1 MWKRVSIVDLVPSM
15 DNSSTNISVS
25 GSDNTAAIIG
35 TTVADGVL
43 LLAVFF
49 TMVLNLLVIAA
60 LIGKDNSELVLS
72 IRVILINILAAS
84 VIGALGSALYHIY
97 SPIARLVSSAS
108 THQPPLCLTSL
119 FLSSTSSSGRI
130 LFTAFYGVAVFIVVR
145 CWSRPVLAPRNTNY
159 FILAS
164 AVLWLLAV
172 ATAGI
177 NALFIVYQSL
187 SGICSNRIQESQNT
201 SYSISLAIASPYLAV
216 SCIPIIITPIILIE
230 TSCYVKRKTI
240 TEHKETKKALVNFG
254 LFLIIVQAF
263 NAFAHICIPLLGI
276 IGIHILQRNSSLV
289 FTVAVALSDLSRIPT
304 STLILIFFKPVRLK
318 VRRWICRCFLD
329 CHAFKQEQTG
339 TNIISVQL

>member
-1 MWKRVSIVDLVPSM
+1 MENV
-15 DNSSTNISVS
+15 STNASES
-25 GSDNTAAIIG
+25 TTDNEAAVIG
-35 TTVADGVL
+35 TITANAVL
-43 LLAVFF
+43 LLVVFVV
-49 TMVLNLLVIAA
+49 TALNLLVIAA

-72 IRVILINILAAS
+72 IRVILINILAAC
-84 VIGALGSALYHIY
+84 VLGALGSALYHIF
-97 SPIARLVSSAS
+97 SPIARLVSSATAHEAS
-108 THQPPLCLTSL
+108 LCSANVFLLT
-119 FLSSTSSSGRI
+119 TSSSGRI

-145 CWSRPVLAPRNTNY
+145 CWSRPVLAPRNTKY

-240 TEHKETKKALVNFG
+240 TEHKDTKKALVNFG

-339 TNIISVQL
+339 PNIISVQL